1 MKNTILSSFCESI
14 VWHRIYIHFEDT
26 YCCSI
31 ILPAINIWEYNFL
44 WLDLQLLLVTP
55 FPTLERQEL
64 PCLPQP
70 EFTSCWT
77 GDCYIKRKSIDTC
90 WVLGQVVGLTES
102 REQSN
107 IFQNSGR
114 LWVHDSL
121 KPCIAFRITSIMSM
135 YAYNHNPLKPNIK
148 IMGRFK
154 LILITDFILRVPSI
168 DSRDNAGLRLSE
180 ISGNISLT
188 EAEFAYPTRFA
199 KIV

>member
-1 MKNTILSSFCESI
+1 MFNIDLIFDLVMKNTILSSFCESI
-14 VWHRIYIHFEDT
+14 VWHRIYILFEDT

-31 ILPAINIWEYNFL
+31 ILPTINIWEYNFL

-121 KPCIAFRITSIMSM
+121 TLVKPFESLPSCLCMPTIIILWNQTS
-135 YAYNHNPLKPNIK
+135 
-148 IMGRFK
+148 K
-154 LILITDFILRVPSI
+154 LWE
-168 DSRDNAGLRLSE
+168 DSS
-180 ISGNISLT
+180 
-188 EAEFAYPTRFA
+188 
-199 KIV
+199 